1 MKNTQKIVGIIHELT
16 MGGAERMMVNILNHF
31 ASKEE
36 DVHLVI
42 FKNIGSL
49 KALLNKNI
57 MVHDLESN
65 SVKKGMPQCLKV
77 LFGLKPDTVFS
88 GIGHVNI
95 ALAPFIPL
103 MKKMLPQ
110 TKWIARE
117 TNIVSLQNQES
128 KYPKIFDFLYRQT
141 YGNFDVIIAQSE
153 DMKSDL
159 ETNYPKSASKIVLI
173 NNPINIEKVQKL
185 SEEEI
190 AFPFD
195 EKTINLITVGTLRQK
210 KRHDLLLES
219 FALLPQNYRLIVVG
233 SGEEEKKLKALSLE
247 LKIENRV
254 VLAGHQTNPYPYMKQ
269 ADIFLLTSEHEGF
282 PNVLLEANSVGTA
295 IVSFACPGGIGEII
309 EEGINGFTV
318 PNGDINALAK
328 KLKEIEGIV
337 LSNET
342 IIDSVKSRFA
352 QNIILKKYE
361 NIFYPKEL
369 DHE

>member
-1 MKNTQKIVGIIHELT
+1 MNKNQKIIGIIHELT

-49 KALLNKNI
+49 KVLLNKNI
-57 MVHDLESN
+57 KVHDLESN
-65 SVKKGMPQCLKV
+65 SVKKGMPLCLKV

-128 KYPKIFDFLYRQT
+128 KYPKLFDFLYRQT

-159 ETNYPKSASKIVLI
+159 ETNYPKSSSKIVLI
-173 NNPINIEKVQKL
+173 NNPIDIEKVQKL
-185 SEEEI
+185 SEEKI

-210 KRHDLLLES
+210 KRHDLLLKS
-219 FALLPQNYRLIVVG
+219 FALLAQNYRLIIVG
-233 SGEEEKKLKALSLE
+233 SGEEEANLKVLCLE

-254 VLAGHQTNPYPYMKQ
+254 VLAGHQTNPYPYMKH
-269 ADIFLLTSEHEGF
+269 ADMFLLTSEHEGF

-295 IVSFACPGGIGEII
+295 IVSFSCPGGIEEII
-309 EEGINGFTV
+309 EEGLNGFTV
-318 PNGDINALAK
+318 PNGDVEALAE
-328 KLKEIEGIV
+328 KLRNIENIK
-337 LSNET
+337 LNSEE
-342 IIDSVKSRFA
+342 IIDSVQRRFA

-361 NIFYPKEL
+361 NIFYSQEVK
-369 DHE
+369 HG